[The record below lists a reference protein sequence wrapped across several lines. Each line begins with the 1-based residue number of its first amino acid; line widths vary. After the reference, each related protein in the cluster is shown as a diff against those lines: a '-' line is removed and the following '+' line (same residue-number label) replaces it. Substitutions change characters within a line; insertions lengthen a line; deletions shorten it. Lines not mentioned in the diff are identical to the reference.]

1 MQPVDNPIASGDL
14 SVKPTDSDSPTMP
27 TISFVNSKGGV
38 GKSTCALLLATEL
51 AEQGASV
58 AMIDADPN
66 QPLVRWSKKPG
77 CPKGLTVI
85 GGVTDKTLIRTIEA
99 EERKKTFVIVDCEG
113 SQNLA
118 VAQAMSRSDLL
129 IVPIQASEL
138 DAFEAVKI
146 IEFIAVQEETFRRP
160 IPYAVIVTKTNHAV
174 RPRTLTSLVQDIL
187 AQGIPLFGCELNE
200 RDAFRAMFSFGGSL
214 SGLDAKSVGGL
225 PGALNN
231 ARKFAA
237 EAIEMLKKHQ
247 QQADNAR
254 AEVA

>member
-1 MQPVDNPIASGDL
+1 M
-14 SVKPTDSDSPTMP
+14 
-27 TISFVNSKGGV
+27 
-38 GKSTCALLLATEL
+38 
-51 AEQGASV
+51 
-58 AMIDADPN
+58 
-66 QPLVRWSKKPG
+66 
-77 CPKGLTVI
+77 
-85 GGVTDKTLIRTIEA
+85 
-99 EERKKTFVIVDCEG
+99 
-113 SQNLA
+113 
-118 VAQAMSRSDLL
+118 
-129 IVPIQASEL
+129 
-138 DAFEAVKI
+138 
-146 IEFIAVQEETFRRP
+146 
-160 IPYAVIVTKTNHAV
+160 
-174 RPRTLTSLVQDIL
+174 QDIL

>member
-1 MQPVDNPIASGDL
+1 
-14 SVKPTDSDSPTMP
+14 MP
-27 TISFVNSKGGV
+27 TISLVNSKGGV

-160 IPYAVIVTKTNHAV
+160 IPYAVILTKTNHAV